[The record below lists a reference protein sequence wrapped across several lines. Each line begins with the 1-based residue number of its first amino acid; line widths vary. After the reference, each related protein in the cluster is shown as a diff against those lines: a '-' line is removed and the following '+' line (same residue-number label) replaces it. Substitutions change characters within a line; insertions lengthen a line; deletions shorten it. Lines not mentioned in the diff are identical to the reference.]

1 MNDLKQSHKKLVYE
15 NLGILDQMKTLNKE
29 NHQLRELIYKNKEKQ
44 MNNIKSNE
52 CDTSDMESLKK
63 SPSIN
68 NFL

>member
-1 MNDLKQSHKKLVYE
+1 MVYE